1 MPVRVHIH
9 TTHRQFTNGLEV
21 VAVEGNTVGECLNQ
35 LIKQFPG
42 MEKALF
48 VKKDKL
54 RNIVEVY
61 VNRVSAYPNELV
73 KPVKDGD
80 EIHLLI
86 MLAGG

>member
-1 MPVRVHIH
+1 MPVKVHIH
-9 TTHRQFTNGLEV
+9 ATHRRFTGGLEV
-21 VAVEGNTVGECLNQ
+21 VAVEGSTVGECLNQ

-54 RNIVEVY
+54 LNIVEVY
-61 VNRVSAYPNELV
+61 VNHATAYPNELV

-80 EIHLLI
+80 EIHLI
-86 MLAGG
+86 FMLAGG

>member
-1 MPVRVHIH
+1 MPVKVHLH
-9 TTHRQFTNGLEV
+9 ATHRQFTHGLDV
-21 VAVEGNTVGECLNQ
+21 VAVEGDTVGECLSH
-35 LIKQFPG
+35 LVRQFPG

-54 RNIVEVY
+54 LNSVEVY
-61 VNRVSAYPNELV
+61 LNHASAYPNELL

-80 EIHLLI
+80 EIHLVV

>member
-1 MPVRVHIH
+1 MAVRVHVH

-21 VAVEGNTVGECLNQ
+21 VSVEGNTVGECLNH

-48 VKKDKL
+48 AKKDKL
-54 RNIVEVY
+54 LNTIEIY
-61 VNRVSAYPNELV
+61 VNHASAYPNELL

-80 EIHLLI
+80 EIHLI
-86 MLAGG
+86 TMLAGG

>member
-1 MPVRVHIH
+1 MAVKVNVHA
-9 TTHRQFTNGLEV
+9 THRQFTNGLEV
-21 VAVEGNTVGECLNQ
+21 VPIEGKTVGECLNY

-48 VKKDKL
+48 AKKDKL
-54 RNIVEVY
+54 LNVVEVY
-61 VNRVSAYPNELV
+61 INHTSAYPDELA

-80 EIHLLI
+80 EIHLVV

>member
-1 MPVRVHIH
+1 MAVKVHIH

-21 VAVEGNTVGECLNQ
+21 VFVEGNTVGECLNQ

-42 MEKALF
+42 MEKVLF
-48 VKKDKL
+48 ARKDEL
-54 RNIVEVY
+54 LNIVEIY
-61 VNRVSAYPNELV
+61 VNHATAYPNELV

-80 EIHLLI
+80 EIHLVV